1 MKHGVSTGFSVSPPL
16 PVHGAHAHPSTLP
29 PVPLAADEPQ
39 TTEIIQ
45 PGETLFHHMRLKLMD
60 DISFGIRRE
69 HGKAFTDSLFEVFG
83 NIKKSSYTSPE
94 VCTS

>member
-29 PVPLAADEPQ
+29 PVPLPADEPQ

-45 PGETLFHHMRLKLMD
+45 PGETLFHHTRLNSMH
-60 DISFGIRRE
+60 DISFEIRHD
-69 HGKAFTDSLFEVFG
+69 HGKAFTDSLFEVSG
-83 NIKKSSYTSPE
+83 NIKKSSYTSPKA
-94 VCTS
+94 CTS